1 MSGQGMPRL
10 VITTGHTTKEFT
22 LDRDTLIIGRSTAS
36 DIVIDDPVVS
46 RQHARLERTHD
57 SYKIVDLG
65 SANGL
70 MYGPEAITEK
80 MLRDGDVLRITD
92 SVSLTYRAPVKAPEA
107 VPAGAVATPAAPTI
121 WSKLGISRRVA
132 MIWIGVLIVGV
143 VAGFLYGFYFLSP
156 DEPASPAADPPVKVS
171 APGPQYPSADQRVVL
186 DELGNPPSWV
196 LVDGPI
202 EPNGEVQRIES
213 WIYPDKDT
221 MYDFTDGKLTEY
233 YTVSLEPASQ
243 NKPTKIS
250 PSDLS
255 RDMTLA
261 EVRSLLDED
270 GEQAESVEI
279 KGYPDCKA
287 YHFPENGLVISFLDD
302 NLFTAQTYV
311 YMRGE

>member
-1 MSGQGMPRL
+1 
-10 VITTGHTTKEFT
+10 
-22 LDRDTLIIGRSTAS
+22 
-36 DIVIDDPVVS
+36 VIDDPVVS
-46 RQHARLERTHD
+46 RQHARLERTQD
-57 SYKIVDLG
+57 GYKIVDLG

-70 MYGPEAITEK
+70 QYGPEAISEK
-80 MLRDGDVLRITD
+80 ILRDGDVLRIAD
-92 SVSLTYRAPVKAPEA
+92 SVSLTYRAPEKKPEP
-107 VPAGAVATPAAPTI
+107 VPAGPPVHVDAASVQAAPTF
-121 WSKLGISRRVA
+121 WSKLGISQRAA
-132 MIWIGVLIVGV
+132 MIWLGVLVVGL

-156 DEPASPAADPPVKVS
+156 DEPASPAAGPPVKVS
-171 APGPQYPSADQRVVL
+171 VPGSPYPSADQRVVL
-186 DELGNPPSWV
+186 DELGHPPSWV

-243 NKPTKIS
+243 NNTSKIS

-261 EVRSLLDED
+261 EVRSLLGED
-270 GEQAESVEI
+270 GEQADSVEV
-279 KGYPDCKA
+279 KDYPNCQA
-287 YHFPENGLVISFLDD
+287 YHFPENVLVISFLDD

-311 YMRGE
+311 YMKGEE